1 MAMSRLPH
9 LTILSREDCHL
20 CETAR
25 QIARRLRTEFQFS
38 LSYKNIETD
47 PEWSA
52 RQTVEVP
59 VVLIDG
65 REVCSGAMTE
75 ERLRRVMKRARWRR
89 PISRILSRFGLTPK
103 Q

>member
-1 MAMSRLPH
+1 MSHPLPDV
-9 LTILSREDCHL
+9 TILSRENCHL
-20 CETAR
+20 CETALE
-25 QIARRLRTEFQFS
+25 IARSLQAELDFS
-38 LSYKNIETD
+38 LSYRNIDTD

-52 RQTVEVP
+52 QHAVEIP

-65 REVCSGAMTE
+65 IEVCSGEMTE
-75 ERLRRVMKRARWRR
+75 RKLRRVIKRARWRR